1 MLRLWSSTHK
11 PPIHVVIITPL
22 MAAGHVRLTAVKGLG
37 QEGETGRHPCPP
49 QQHRDNLD
57 GQTQPPAP
65 GGCPTIQAEGSLGY
79 FTLTDS
85 EGLGITLW
93 PEP

>member
-1 MLRLWSSTHK
+1 MLSLWSSTHK
-11 PPIHVVIITPL
+11 HPIHVAIITPL
-22 MAAGHVRLTAVKGLG
+22 MVAGHVRLTAVKGLG
-37 QEGETGRHPCPP
+37 QEDETGRRPSLL

-65 GGCPTIQAEGSLGY
+65 GGCPTTQAEGSLGH

-93 PEP
+93 PEA